1 MSMQT
6 LEVRRK
12 KKTAGRCL
20 YSETREQR
28 AVDSLAYSRAA
39 IRRGM
44 ECRREDDENNSD
56 EEEQRKPWVPAA
68 GSVIHGA

>member
-1 MSMQT
+1 
-6 LEVRRK
+6 
-12 KKTAGRCL
+12 
-20 YSETREQR
+20 
-28 AVDSLAYSRAA
+28 
-39 IRRGM
+39 M

>member
-12 KKTAGRCL
+12 KNCW
-20 YSETREQR
+20 EM
-28 AVDSLAYSRAA
+28 LAYSRAA

-44 ECRREDDENNSD
+44 ECRREDDENSSD